1 MKDFSGFE
9 KRLDIKFKDQNLLL
23 QAFIHRSY
31 INENKKIKLSHN
43 ERLEFLG
50 DAVLELIVTEYL
62 YKKYPLKTEGDLT
75 SYRSALVN
83 AATLS
88 KIGADLGM
96 NEFLLLSKGEGKD
109 TGRARGIILANTF
122 ESFVGALYLDQ
133 GYDQSKKFITNHLLD
148 KLEEEIVTKSLW
160 RDAKSLLQEK
170 AQEIRNV
177 TPYYKMLSGLGPD
190 HNKVFTIGL
199 YFDND
204 LITEGRGHSKQE
216 AEQEAA
222 KKALGIYKWF

>member
-1 MKDFSGFE
+1 MADFSKFE
-9 KRLDIKFKDQNLLL
+9 RKLDINFKDKSLL
-23 QAFIHRSY
+23 QQAFVHRSY
-31 INENKKIKLSHN
+31 INENKKFKLSHN

-50 DAVLELIVTEYL
+50 DAILELVVTEYL
-62 YKKYPLKTEGDLT
+62 YKKYTGSAEGELT

-83 AATLS
+83 AITLS
-88 KIGADLGM
+88 KVAADLEM
-96 NEFLLLSKGEGKD
+96 NEFLLLSKGESKD
-109 TGRARGIILANTF
+109 MGRARTIILANTF

-133 GYDQSKKFITNHLLD
+133 GYEEVKKFIVKYLLD
-148 KLEEEIVTKSLW
+148 KIEEEIVANNLW

-170 AQEIRNV
+170 VQEVMNV
-177 TPYYKMLSGLGPD
+177 TPSYNMLSETGPD

-199 YFDND
+199 YFGKD

-222 KKALGIYKWF
+222 KKALEIYKWA